1 MKYTMCIDIHEL
13 HIQKFFIV
21 YKYDRIYKYIEN
33 IELYIHNETKKCP
46 CSNVQLQQATAI

>member
-1 MKYTMCIDIHEL
+1 MCIDIHEL